1 MDMSALRP
9 RPIDPRVQWCG
20 THMQIGLRSLH
31 KLYVISAYTRVT
43 MTLETQS
50 VTLALALA
58 IVAGDFSYR
67 LHSLGFAQ
75 PTIKS
80 QCQFACG
87 TSDANSGV
95 SSMSAVD

>member
-1 MDMSALRP
+1 
-9 RPIDPRVQWCG
+9 
-20 THMQIGLRSLH
+20 MQIGLRSLH

-58 IVAGDFSYR
+58 LAIVAGDFSYR

-75 PTIKS
+75 PTTKS

-95 SSMSAVD
+95 SSMSAVDYP

>member
-1 MDMSALRP
+1 
-9 RPIDPRVQWCG
+9 
-20 THMQIGLRSLH
+20 MQIGLRSLH
-31 KLYVISAYTRVT
+31 KLYVISTYTRVT

-50 VTLALALA
+50 VQSHLHLCSPLQ
-58 IVAGDFSYR
+58 IVAGAFSCR
-67 LHSLGFAQ
+67 LRSLGFAQ

-95 SSMSAVD
+95 LSAVDYDYPQKVPR